1 MRHQQPLMA
10 LLAATVLIST
20 GAPGAEAED
29 DLLVTGAASAPVT
42 ESQLENARAMGVH
55 ETSRYTIENAN
66 DLNGGVSDNRVTGSR
81 TGENTISRD
90 SIRDIQGFAT
100 VIQNS
105 GNNVLIQNSTVVNV
119 TLTE

>member
-20 GAPGAEAED
+20 GSPKAEAED
-29 DLLVTGAASAPVT
+29 DLLVTDAASAPVT
-42 ESQLENARAMGVH
+42 ESQLENARAMGIH
-55 ETSRYTIENAN
+55 ESSRYTIENAN
-66 DLNGGVSDNRVTGSR
+66 DLNGGVSDNRVTDSR